1 MTADFT
7 RDTVHRTAKLL
18 LESGKART
26 LAEARAYLES
36 MVLQVAVGPDIGRDL
51 AAQAAL
57 LTAVNAGARAFLGG
71 VHVVLDGDPLL
82 DVPWAGDLTAGAAV
96 QRFGGMA
103 VEGLNPA
110 LPTLAIGAPVETV
123 GSYVLSVTHHGWVG
137 GVVQSPDSRWGGGG
151 TAPAGIVAAALGIS
165 EIFQREL
172 GDPVPGRRDVGISLW
187 RPDLDWRSA
196 EATGPD
202 LRYLPAALWLLGLGH
217 LGQAYAW
224 VVGMLPYASPAEVRV
239 GLVDYDRV
247 VAGNTA
253 TQLLVTDANVNRRKT
268 RVVAGALEGLGFDT
282 AIVDRAFDD
291 TFRPE
296 PHADPNR
303 CEPTVALAGFD
314 SRDPRLLLGDD
325 RFTWVVDGG
334 LGRGS
339 VDYLDIVINTFPAP
353 EDPTVAFPE
362 PRPRSQALPEAYE
375 SEVADRVAKGMDE
388 TAVRCGLL
396 DIAGVTIGAAF
407 VGSVAA
413 CLVVGDLLRNLH
425 GGSPFSVVHIDL
437 RHPEN
442 LVAVPN
448 RTPAEATLAFTLA
461 RTR

>member
-1 MTADFT
+1 MTADVT
-7 RDTVHRTAKLL
+7 RDTIHRTAKLL
-18 LESGKART
+18 FESGKART
-26 LAEARAYLES
+26 LAEARAHLES
-36 MVLQVAVGPDIGRDL
+36 MVLQVAVGPDIRRDL

-57 LTAVNAGARAFLGG
+57 LTAVNAGGRAFLGG
-71 VHVVLDGDPLL
+71 VHVVLDDDPVL
-82 DVPWAGDLTAGAAV
+82 DVPWAAHLTAGAAV
-96 QRFGGMA
+96 QRFGGG
-103 VEGLNPA
+103 VVDRLDPA
-110 LPTLAIGAPVETV
+110 LPTLAIGAPEAPV
-123 GSYVLSVTHHGWVG
+123 GSYVLHVIYHGWIG
-137 GVVQSPDSRWGGGG
+137 GVVQSPDPPGGGSG
-151 TAPAGIVAAALGIS
+151 IAPAGILAAALGIS
-165 EIFQREL
+165 EVFQKEL
-172 GDPVPGRRDVGISLW
+172 GNPLPGRRDVGMSLW

-196 EATGPD
+196 EAVGPD
-202 LRYLPAALWLLGLGH
+202 LQYLPAAFWLLGLGH

-224 VVGMLPYASPAEVRV
+224 VVGMLPYATPADVRV

-247 VAGNTA
+247 VPGNTA
-253 TQLLVTDANVNRRKT
+253 TQLLVADADVNRRKT
-268 RVVAGALEGLGFDT
+268 RVVADALEGLGLDT

-296 PHADPNR
+296 PKADPNR
-303 CEPTVALAGFD
+303 SEPTVALAGFD
-314 SRDPRLLLGDD
+314 NRDARLLLGEG

-334 LGRGS
+334 LGRGP

-362 PRPRSQALPEAYE
+362 PRPRSQALPDAYE

-413 CLVVGDLLRNLH
+413 CLVVGDLLRQLH
-425 GGSPFSVVHIDL
+425 GGSPFSVVHVNL

-442 LVAVPN
+442 LEAVPN
-448 RTPAEATLAFTLA
+448 RAPAEATPAFALA
-461 RTR
+461 RPS